1 MSKPRIGIVK
11 KVLSGNVLLLRN
23 RNNEE
28 KEITLSKV
36 ITPRLSYRGNP
47 DEPFAWDSREFL
59 RKMVIGEKVKF
70 IVENTIVGYRGNRE
84 FGQVIYQDKN
94 LAVEILKAGWG
105 SLKRNEKKKF
115 DEEEE
120 LTEFEKQLVEAEE
133 EAKESKIGIWTQNKK
148 KQQESIR
155 KIETSAPKET
165 LLKTKKFKGIVE
177 YVKDGSTVRL
187 ILLPNFYQIVMYLA
201 GVQSPGFKREVIQQE
216 ANDSDDSD
224 EGSDDDSDEDEEE
237 KEKKKKTKEIVR
249 WVPQPYAEDAKMFT
263 ENKLLGREVQVTL
276 DGQDKYG
283 IYYGTLLWKNKNI
296 AEFLLKEGLA
306 KVIKW
311 TISTPSYYHNLRKFE
326 KICQKKRK
334 NIWKNWKPSPELE
347 ELEEKQAKWW
357 GPHRPRE
364 FEGTIVEIVNSETV
378 IVRTKIIQKQQTKK
392 KTKSKEKFVEVD
404 RRISLSNI
412 RVPRVKRNEVVP
424 FAFEA
429 KELLRKHAIG
439 KRVKVYV
446 DYVMEIKPKKNLQQ
460 ETTEKKETKGKKEE
474 NLMIECATITV
485 GDLNLTSML
494 LQNGYGD
501 VFTKK
506 EITTDNSQY
515 LSTYMRISTK
525 AKKQRKGQYNKKYK
539 PSRINDMTRQ
549 NRKKS
554 TNFLKF
560 MQKSQKMSAV
570 VDYVLSGTRA
580 ILYIPKEFCLLTF
593 SLSCIKSVRREHGLS
608 DEVMRFT
615 KDQIMNRDVLVSFE
629 SVDKRGTFLGTIF
642 VNGKNLSVELLKRG
656 YAEVLD
662 FLARKS
668 EFSDVF
674 FKAQEYAQ
682 ANALGIWS
690 EKYYQEPEEDEN
702 EDEESYMDTLDK
714 PITEII
720 DTRMSITV
728 IKSLS
733 HIFVQ
738 DQRRKGELEKV
749 NNYLEQF
756 NRGLKQKEPIDTAK
770 IKKNLYCVAKFPH
783 DKNLYR
789 VKTLFVDKKKNQ
801 CGVKYI
807 DYGNEDIIKFSEIWE
822 YDQKEIQKITPLAS
836 VASLAFLNLPPE
848 DNEFYQDASQL
859 LYTLTYE
866 KDLAARI
873 VREKDSQGK
882 MNIILI
888 DDTKDVDEDDEDEDD
903 EEEEE
908 AIDIN
913 EEMVKNGLAK
923 INAPKSELTQINEY
937 INNLYELEKEALD
950 NNLGIYQYGNVYRE
964 DFSKDE
970 D

>member
-1 MSKPRIGIVK
+1 MNFGFFLNK
-11 KVLSGNVLLLRN
+11 
-23 RNNEE
+23 
-28 KEITLSKV
+28 
-36 ITPRLSYRGNP
+36 YR
-47 DEPFAWDSREFL
+47 
-59 RKMVIGEKVKF
+59 KF
-70 IVENTIVGYRGNRE
+70 
-84 FGQVIYQDKN
+84 
-94 LAVEILKAGWG
+94 
-105 SLKRNEKKKF
+105 
-115 DEEEE
+115 EEEE
-120 LTEFEKQLVEAEE
+120 LTEFDKQLVEAEE
-133 EAKESKIGIWTQNKK
+133 EAKENKIGIWTQNKK
-148 KQQESIR
+148 HQQESIR
-155 KIETSAPKET
+155 KIKTSAPKEV

-187 ILLPNFYQIVMYLA
+187 ILLPNFYQIVMYLS
-201 GVQSPGFKREVIQQE
+201 GIQSPGFKREVIKQE
-216 ANDSDDSD
+216 KEEDDED
-224 EGSDDDSDEDEEE
+224 EDEEEEEESDEDEEE
-237 KEKKKKTKEIVR
+237 KEKKKKKKKEIIQ
-249 WVPQPYAEDAKMFT
+249 WVPQPYAEEAKLFS

-276 DGQDKYG
+276 EGQDKYG
-283 IYYGTLLWKNKNI
+283 IYYGTLLWRNKNI

-306 KVIKW
+306 
-311 TISTPSYYHNLRKFE
+311 
-326 KICQKKRK
+326 K

-364 FEGTIVEIVNSETV
+364 FEGTIVEIVNSETM
-378 IVRTKIIQKQQTKK
+378 IIRTKIIQKKQTKK
-392 KTKSKEKFVEVD
+392 ESKKKEKYVQVD

-429 KELLRKHAIG
+429 QELLRKNAIG

-446 DYVMEIKPKKNLQQ
+446 DYVMEIKPKKSLEQ
-460 ETTEKKETKGKKEE
+460 ETENIEKNTKKKE
-474 NLMIECATITV
+474 NLMIECATITI
-485 GDLNLTSML
+485 GELNLTSL
-494 LQNGYGD
+494 LLKNGYGD

-506 EITTDNSQY
+506 EITTDNSQC

-539 PSRINDMTRQ
+539 PFRINDMTRQ

-560 MQKSQKMSAV
+560 MQKSKKMTGV

-608 DEVMRFT
+608 DEIMRFT
-615 KDQIMNRDVLVSFE
+615 KDQIMNRDVFVTFE
-629 SVDKRGTFLGTIF
+629 SVDKRGTFLGSIF

-662 FLARKS
+662 FLAKRS
-668 EFSDVF
+668 EFSDVLF
-674 FKAQEYAQ
+674 EAQEHAQ
-682 ANALGIWS
+682 NKALGIWS
-690 EKYYQEPEEDEN
+690 EEYYQEPEENEN
-702 EDEESYMDTLDK
+702 ENEEAYMDESEK

-720 DTRMSITV
+720 ETRMSITV
-728 IKSLS
+728 IKNLS
-733 HIFVQ
+733 QIFVQ

-749 NNYLEQF
+749 NKYLEQF
-756 NRGLKQKEPIDTAK
+756 AKNLKKMASIDVAK
-770 IKKNLYCVAKFPH
+770 IKKNLYCIAKFPH
-783 DKNLYR
+783 DKSLYR

-822 YDQKEIQKITPLAS
+822 YDKKDIQKIPPLAS

-859 LYTLTYE
+859 LYSLTSE

-873 VREKDSQGK
+873 VREKDSKGK

-888 DDTKDVDEDDEDEDD
+888 DDTNYKDDDYDNEDEDEDED
-903 EEEEE
+903 EDEE

-923 INAPKSELTQINEY
+923 INAPKSELSQINEY
-937 INNLYELEKEALD
+937 INNLYELEKDALD
-950 NNLGIYQYGNVYRE
+950 NNLGIYEYGNVYRE